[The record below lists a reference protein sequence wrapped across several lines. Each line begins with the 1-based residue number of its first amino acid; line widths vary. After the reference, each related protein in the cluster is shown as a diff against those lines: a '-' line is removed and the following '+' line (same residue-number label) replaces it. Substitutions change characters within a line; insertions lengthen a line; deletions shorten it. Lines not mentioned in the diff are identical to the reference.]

1 LREIKARK
9 AFRLQAA
16 IALRRKAAGGNLKM
30 LDIAPEKVAHII
42 VLAREMDAKVP
53 AWDAPGD
60 EVDADSVLEARSDD
74 SLEAELKDFIADL
87 NVDEQA
93 SLVALMWVGRGT
105 YDADELEEA
114 KATALAER
122 VNPTQ
127 DYLVGVPML
136 ADFLEEG
143 LDRLGISVEDSEEGI
158 L

>member
-1 LREIKARK
+1 
-9 AFRLQAA
+9 
-16 IALRRKAAGGNLKM
+16 M

-42 VLAREMDAKVP
+42 VRARELDAKMP
-53 AWDAPGD
+53 AWDSSGD
-60 EVDADSVLEARSDD
+60 DSDADSILESRGGDATG
-74 SLEAELKDFIADL
+74 AELRAFIREL

-93 SLVALMWVGRGT
+93 SLVALMWIGRGT
-105 YDADELEEA
+105 YEPDELEEA

-122 VNPTQ
+122 VNATEV
-127 DYLVGVPML
+127 YLTGIPLL